1 MKYAPIRSGNEY
13 IASLRGRNLNVFL
26 YGEKVEELVDH
37 PVIRLN

>member
-1 MKYAPIRSGNEY
+1 MKYAPIRSGKEY